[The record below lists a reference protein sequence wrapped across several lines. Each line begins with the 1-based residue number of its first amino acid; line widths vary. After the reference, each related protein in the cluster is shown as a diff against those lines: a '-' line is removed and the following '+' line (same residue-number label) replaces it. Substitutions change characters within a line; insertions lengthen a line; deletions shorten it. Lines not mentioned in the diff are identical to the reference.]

1 MLLGQFLT
9 YITYFQ
15 VYRNLLELLDFDD
28 IGMLYLEFVV
38 TEDKMGVTE
47 TVELIGEKLT
57 LYLKF
62 YVYIHKYIYVYMYVY
77 IYMYIYMDMCINE
90 YICL

>member
-1 MLLGQFLT
+1 MSNL
-9 YITYFQ
+9 YIFEYILSTLSYVYKNKKLIIIQ

-47 TVELIGEKLT
+47 TVELIGERFA
-57 LYLKF
+57 LYNS
-62 YVYIHKYIYVYMYVY
+62 MA
-77 IYMYIYMDMCINE
+77 MDI
-90 YICL
+90 